1 MAIRN
6 RKGETLSGTGE
17 VQKKRG
23 RPKGSKNKQKHPA
36 IEPPRPQSGPFHV
49 MFPFHLSYKEDG
61 QIKNCYF
68 QAQSHM
74 DKYLER
80 YKLDKR
86 KITIKQ
92 TEAKND

>member
-6 RKGETLSGTGE
+6 RKGETLSATGE
-17 VQKKRG
+17 VKTKRG
-23 RPKGSKNKQKHPA
+23 RPKGSRNKQKSSI
-36 IEPPRPQSGPFHV
+36 IEPARPQSGPFHV
-49 MFPFHLSYKEDG
+49 MFPFHLAYKEGDSVR
-61 QIKNCYF
+61 NCYF

-74 DKYLER
+74 DTHIER

-92 TEAKND
+92 TEPK